1 MKMDWGLT
9 QTQQDALTW
18 FTKSQLQ
25 AVIRNG
31 IIPEWFHGI
40 ISRKT
45 AEELLM
51 PKPPGYFLIRVS
63 ESRIGYTLS
72 YRAEDRCRHF
82 MIDALE
88 DGDYIIVG
96 ENTRHR
102 LLQDLVDFHRRTP
115 IMPYSEVLTV
125 PCGQATNDKV
135 DYAELLFPQ
144 RRLTPN
150 SISPPNNSIQPI
162 KSHPVSQEDVPPA
175 LPHRPTNLRHSV
187 ALFPN
192 SQPGRLY
199 PSLEEQCS
207 FVFSSPP
214 DMPVPTTRKRY
225 TVTDTTL
232 SQPPAVASRSC
243 MPLPKPNQ
251 SCIQTISSPQSPSAQ
266 DANVQPVKGQ
276 DTKPSVVSNLK
287 NFKKKFQKKRSSSLE
302 YVYEDIN
309 VGADQRAKSAESTE
323 DTEHEYQEIPGL
335 QQMVEGSHFSYNCTP
350 VSDGVL
356 PQEYLPPP
364 PFAPGY

>member
-1 MKMDWGLT
+1 
-9 QTQQDALTW
+9 
-18 FTKSQLQ
+18 
-25 AVIRNG
+25 
-31 IIPEWFHGI
+31 
-40 ISRKT
+40 
-45 AEELLM
+45 M

-82 MIDALE
+82 MIDAME
-88 DGDYIIVG
+88 DGDYIILG

-144 RRLTPN
+144 RHLTPK
-150 SISPPNNSIQPI
+150 SISPPNNSQQPI
-162 KSHPVSQEDVPPA
+162 KSHTVSQEDIPPA
-175 LPHRPTNLRHSV
+175 LPHRPNNLRPAV
-187 ALFPN
+187 ALPQN
-192 SQPGRLY
+192 SQPSRLY

-207 FVFSSPP
+207 FVISSPP

-225 TVTDTTL
+225 TAMDTPP
-232 SQPPAVASRSC
+232 SQPPVVPSRSS

-251 SCIQTISSPQSPSAQ
+251 SCIQTISRPEGASASASTVHPQ
-266 DANVQPVKGQ
+266 DYNVQPVKAQ
-276 DTKPSVVSNLK
+276 DTKLSVVCNLK
-287 NFKKKFQKKRSSSLE
+287 NLKKKFHKKRSTSLE

-309 VGADQRAKSAESTE
+309 VEADQRVKSAESSE

-335 QQMVEGSHFSYNCTP
+335 QQMVEGSHFSHNCTP
-350 VSDGVL
+350 VRRSDGVL